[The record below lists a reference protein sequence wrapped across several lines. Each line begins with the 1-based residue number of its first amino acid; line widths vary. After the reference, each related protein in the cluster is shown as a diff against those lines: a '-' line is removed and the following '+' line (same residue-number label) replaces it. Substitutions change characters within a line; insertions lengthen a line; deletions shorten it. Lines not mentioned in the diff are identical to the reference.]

1 MRKIMTW
8 MFVLLIPISASAQN
22 DECLQK
28 GQVITVLIP
37 SGADVRDGASFA
49 GTRIYA
55 TDLDAVAAD
64 GWGNRLPRVV
74 SLPFEK
80 IGDKGGFE
88 ELELRGNLWFKV
100 RFTSRA
106 LFEQYAVCGPAD
118 GIAAEDRLEE
128 IFAAVG
134 EATFANVQEVTPD
147 LRTELARYA
156 YGMGAESL
164 PPAALFRDKNYMV
177 LDLGSWGSTYNTVR
191 LNQAQRTAL
200 VLTDLL
206 DRVKTAGTLT
216 DAGLAGVRLDL
227 TVRSRN
233 FAADRRVAGVTFNS
247 PSEYDQMSW
256 YVDSVNIPALLDF
269 EITSQEF
276 VNRSVVIVND
286 NRVEVNL
293 SDQG

>member
-1 MRKIMTW
+1 MRRIMIW
-8 MFVLLIPISASAQN
+8 LFVLLIPISAAAQN
-22 DECLQK
+22 DECLRK

-49 GTRIYA
+49 GTQIYA
-55 TDLDAVAAD
+55 TDLDAVSAD

-134 EATFANVQEVTPD
+134 EAAFANVQVTPD

-156 YGMGAESL
+156 YTLEAGFDGRRQPGLE
-164 PPAALFRDKNYMV
+164 PAPHAVRGYRQHRYAYTLEAGFDGRRQWA
-177 LDLGSWGSTYNTVR
+177 GRARASSARSSWQGKK
-191 LNQAQRTAL
+191 L
-200 VLTDLL
+200 
-206 DRVKTAGTLT
+206 KTK
-216 DAGLAGVRLDL
+216 
-227 TVRSRN
+227 
-233 FAADRRVAGVTFNS
+233 
-247 PSEYDQMSW
+247 
-256 YVDSVNIPALLDF
+256 
-269 EITSQEF
+269 
-276 VNRSVVIVND
+276 
-286 NRVEVNL
+286 
-293 SDQG
+293 

>member
-1 MRKIMTW
+1 MRRIMIW
-8 MFVLLIPISASAQN
+8 LFVLLIPISAAAQN

-49 GTRIYA
+49 GTQIYA

-64 GWGNRLPRVV
+64 GWGNRLPMVV

-134 EATFANVQEVTPD
+134 EAAFANVQVAPD

-156 YGMGAESL
+156 YVLEAERL
-164 PPAALFRDKNYMV
+164 PPPAQFRDKDYMV
-177 LDLGSWGSTYNTVR
+177 LDLGGWGTSYNTAR
-191 LNQAQRTAL
+191 INQAQRTTL
-200 VLTDLL
+200 VLIDLL
-206 DRVKTAGTLT
+206 DRVKTAGELT
-216 DAGLAGVRLDL
+216 DVGLAGLRLDL
-227 TVRSRN
+227 SIGYRN
-233 FAADRRVAGVTFNS
+233 FVTDNIGGT
-247 PSEYDQMSW
+247 DQMSW
-256 YVDSVNIPALLDF
+256 YVDSANIPALLDF

-276 VNRSVVIVND
+276 VDRSVVIVND

>member
-134 EATFANVQEVTPD
+134 EAAFANVQITPD

-156 YGMGAESL
+156 YALEAERL
-164 PPAALFRDKNYMV
+164 PPPTQFRDKDYMV
-177 LDLGSWGSTYNTVR
+177 LDLGGWGTSYNTAR
-191 LNQAQRTAL
+191 IN
-200 VLTDLL
+200 
-206 DRVKTAGTLT
+206 
-216 DAGLAGVRLDL
+216 
-227 TVRSRN
+227 
-233 FAADRRVAGVTFNS
+233 
-247 PSEYDQMSW
+247 
-256 YVDSVNIPALLDF
+256 
-269 EITSQEF
+269 
-276 VNRSVVIVND
+276 
-286 NRVEVNL
+286 
-293 SDQG
+293 